1 MGTDGKSLLVE
12 IPGSGNCYVYIVFIS
27 TLAFRSTNIAMQ
39 NHRDVRISEKI
50 KDGFRCQLRN
60 SSKWWFAH
68 KEPKKKRGAQ
78 PRKYRI
84 FLSPAGSSL
93 ADELESS

>member
-1 MGTDGKSLLVE
+1 MGTDGKFLLME
-12 IPGSGNCYVYIVFIS
+12 IPGSGNCYAYIVFIS

-68 KEPKKKRGAQ
+68 KEPKKKGG
-78 PRKYRI
+78 P
-84 FLSPAGSSL
+84 SL
-93 ADELESS
+93 ENTEFFSARRVLVWPMN